1 MYINPLAEKKTPERN
16 GFTVFLLVFSMSAMI
31 KAACVFLQQLCMC
44 SACAMT
50 FVLVS
55 VLYKHVCD
63 CIDDPFCHTCIR
75 RYIGVRSGMTEPERE
90 RRPTRFSARP
100 PPRFATGTD
109 FSLWI
114 KRVELYI
121 QEAGLPE
128 EKKGA
133 ELVSLLEDELFRIV
147 SQLGLVS
154 ETVEY
159 DMVKACLASH
169 FSPDGVELE
178 WQAKMHVARQKAG
191 ESVLE
196 FAGRLRVLADKG
208 YSSWPPERHLEIA
221 RNQFIQGILSSTIQ
235 LKLLIDSPET
245 LDDAVKL
252 AYRLQT
258 AELAQ
263 AHLKAEATI
272 DDTRGG
278 GSSCAIGRSD
288 GQVHKLSQQVERLT
302 EQLTKLRAEREPG
315 KRNWPKRKLTC
326 WHCGETGH
334 LRWDCPSRREGVQR
348 KPSNNKSVEH
358 TSAVACTLTI
368 QGHIEGFGVSML
380 VDTGSS
386 VTPIHEAVWNKVKIK
401 VKSSLSPCTVPVMA
415 VNGEELKVAGEIDLH
430 LQIGTHQGKHK
441 VLVVEQ
447 MLQQCLLG
455 TDYLEKQKCLIDL
468 GKRTLTVGKPG
479 NCVPLSFG
487 AQSSTCHVVMGEK
500 VVIPGYHQVRLPV
513 KVTPTDGSATIG
525 IFEPHSEM
533 AETHG
538 VLIARSVSPIQSGQI
553 VVHILNPLPF
563 PATLQADEAIGCFC
577 CGAQVDVVSLEPV
590 DTDTGVTCS
599 ALKTHSSEE
608 VARAIESMVTRID
621 ELSCAIEG
629 N

>member
-1 MYINPLAEKKTPERN
+1 M
-16 GFTVFLLVFSMSAMI
+16 
-31 KAACVFLQQLCMC
+31 
-44 SACAMT
+44 
-50 FVLVS
+50 
-55 VLYKHVCD
+55 
-63 CIDDPFCHTCIR
+63 
-75 RYIGVRSGMTEPERE
+75 
-90 RRPTRFSARP
+90 
-100 PPRFATGTD
+100 
-109 FSLWI
+109 
-114 KRVELYI
+114 ELYI

-334 LRWDCPSRREGVQR
+334 LRRDCPSRREGVQR

-358 TSAVACTLTI
+358 TSAVTCTLTI